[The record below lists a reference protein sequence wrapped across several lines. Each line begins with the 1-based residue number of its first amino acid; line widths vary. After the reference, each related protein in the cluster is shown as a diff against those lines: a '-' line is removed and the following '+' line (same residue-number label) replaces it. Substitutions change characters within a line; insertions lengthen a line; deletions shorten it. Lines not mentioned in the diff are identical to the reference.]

1 MKSFFQFLNE
11 ARESQAVMQ
20 AKRLGLTADGHGGW
34 YNAQGEF
41 TAKTVGGKLKFYN
54 QNQVLGK
61 QDPPQDRTPKNQQIA
76 ATQTKPSA
84 ASTKTQQQEPQAQQ
98 DSQEPQDLE
107 VDDKGILTVAFGR
120 FNPPTKGHQNLFNK
134 VAKVAAE
141 GPYKIYPSR
150 SQDPKKNPL
159 DPDTKIALMRQM
171 YPKHGERI
179 VNDEN
184 IVTIFDVLQKANEE
198 GYTAIN
204 IVVGADRQKEFEK
217 LANQYNGELYDF
229 SEINVIPTGKQ
240 DADSDKKDNQGISS
254 SLLRKAAAEGDF
266 ETFRLGIPKSLDDKQ
281 TKKMFMTLQKSM
293 ELSEGWNLWQIAPK
307 LDFSGLRNTYITE
320 EIFKVGQFVENLNTG
335 MIGEIIRRGA
345 NHLICVTKEGWMF
358 KSWIK
363 DVNEWTEVSGV
374 PANQRE
380 VGTDA
385 FRKYAMKMTHT
396 KKIDN
401 FNIKNFI
408 NRHKKK

>member
-1 MKSFFQFLNE
+1 MKSFSRFLTE
-11 ARESQAVMQ
+11 ARDSQAVMQ

-61 QDPPQDRTPKNQQIA
+61 QDPPQDRTTSNQQVA
-76 ATQTKPSA
+76 ATQTQLPTS
-84 ASTKTQQQEPQAQQ
+84 QPQQPQQEPQAQQ
-98 DSQEPQDLE
+98 EPE
-107 VDDKGILTVAFGR
+107 IEDKGILTVAFGR

-134 VAKVAAE
+134 VAKVAAD

-150 SQDPKKNPL
+150 TQDPKKNPL

-179 VNDEN
+179 INDDN
-184 IVTIFDVLQKANEE
+184 VITIFDVLQKASEE
-198 GYTAIN
+198 GYSSIN
-204 IVVGADRQKEFEK
+204 IVVGSDRQKEFEK

-229 SEINVIPTGKQ
+229 VEINVIAAGKQ
-240 DADSDKKDNQGISS
+240 DADSDKKNDQGISS
-254 SLLRKAAAEGDF
+254 SILRKAAAEGDF
-266 ETFRLGIPKSLDDKQ
+266 DTFRMGIPKSLDDKQ
-281 TKKMFMTLQKSM
+281 TRKMFMALRKSM
-293 ELSEGWNLWQIAPK
+293 QIEEGWNLWEIAPK
-307 LDFSGLRNTYITE
+307 LDFEGLRDTYITE
-320 EIFKVGQFVENLNTG
+320 RIFRVGELVENLNTG
-335 MIGEIIRRGA
+335 LIGRIIRRGA
-345 NHLICVTKEGWMF
+345 NYLICVTENNIMF
-358 KSWIK
+358 KPWIK
-363 DVNEWTEVSGV
+363 DVKEWTEISGV
-374 PANQRE
+374 PASQRE

-385 FRKYAMKMTHT
+385 YRKYVMRLTNT

-401 FNIKNFI
+401 FNIRNFI

>member
-1 MKSFFQFLNE
+1 MKSFSRFLTE
-11 ARESQAVMQ
+11 ARDSQAVMQ

-61 QDPPQDRTPKNQQIA
+61 QDPPQDRTTSNQQVV
-76 ATQTKPSA
+76 ATQTQLPTS
-84 ASTKTQQQEPQAQQ
+84 QPQQPQQEPQAQQ
-98 DSQEPQDLE
+98 EPE
-107 VDDKGILTVAFGR
+107 IEDKGILTVAFGR

-134 VAKVAAE
+134 VAKVAAD

-150 SQDPKKNPL
+150 TQDPKKNPL

-179 VNDEN
+179 INDDN
-184 IVTIFDVLQKANEE
+184 VITIFDVLQKASEE
-198 GYTAIN
+198 GYSSIN
-204 IVVGADRQKEFEK
+204 IVVGSDRQKEFEK

-229 SEINVIPTGKQ
+229 VEINVIAAGKQ
-240 DADSDKKDNQGISS
+240 DADSDKKNDQGISS
-254 SLLRKAAAEGDF
+254 SILRKAAAEGDF
-266 ETFRLGIPKSLDDKQ
+266 DTFRMGIPKSLDDKQ
-281 TKKMFMTLQKSM
+281 TRKMFMALRKSM
-293 ELSEGWNLWQIAPK
+293 QIEEGWNLWEIAPK
-307 LDFSGLRNTYITE
+307 LDFEGLRDTYITE
-320 EIFKVGQFVENLNTG
+320 RIFRVGELVENLNTG
-335 MIGEIIRRGA
+335 LIGRIIRRGA
-345 NHLICVTKEGWMF
+345 NYLICVTENNIMF
-358 KSWIK
+358 KPWIK
-363 DVNEWTEVSGV
+363 DVKEWTEISGV
-374 PANQRE
+374 PASQRE

-385 FRKYAMKMTHT
+385 YRKYVMRLTNT

-401 FNIKNFI
+401 FNIRNFI

>member
-1 MKSFFQFLNE
+1 MKSFSRFLVE
-11 ARESQAVMQ
+11 AKESQAVMQ

-34 YNAQGEF
+34 YNPQGEF

-61 QDPPQDRTPKNQQIA
+61 QDPPQDRTPNNQQVA
-76 ATQTKPSA
+76 ATQTQPVSV
-84 ASTKTQQQEPQAQQ
+84 QPQEPQNNQP
-98 DSQEPQDLE
+98 SQELE

-134 VAKVAAE
+134 VAKVAAD
-141 GPYKIYPSR
+141 GVYKIYPSR
-150 SQDPKKNPL
+150 TQDPQKNPL

-184 IVTIFDVLQKANEE
+184 IITIFDVLQKANGE
-198 GYTAIN
+198 GYSGIN
-204 IVVGADRQKEFEK
+204 IVVGSDRQKEFEK
-217 LANQYNGELYDF
+217 LANQYNGDLYDF
-229 SEINVIPTGKQ
+229 AEINVIAAGKQ
-240 DADSDKKDNQGISS
+240 DADSDKKDNQTISS

-266 ETFRLGIPKSLDDKQ
+266 DTFRIGVPKSLDDKQ
-281 TKKMFMTLQKSM
+281 TRKMFMALRKSM
-293 ELSEGWNLWQIAPK
+293 QVEEGWNLWEIAPK
-307 LDFSGLRNTYITE
+307 LDIEGLRDTYITE
-320 EIFKVGQFVENLNTG
+320 KIFRVGELVENLNTG
-335 MIGEIIRRGA
+335 LIGRIIRRGA
-345 NHLICVTKEGWMF
+345 NYLICVTENNIMF
-358 KSWIK
+358 KPWIR
-363 DVNEWTEVSGV
+363 DVKEWTENSGV
-374 PANQRE
+374 SANQRE

-385 FRKYAMKMTHT
+385 YRKYVMRLTNT

-401 FNIKNFI
+401 FNIRNFI